1 MKIEKQSIE
10 LLEKLTVKFISF
22 LSNKSSEICIE
33 SGKKTLAVSH
43 VVEALKKL
51 KLDSHIKRL
60 FSELDI
66 NFTEEENELDKNDL
80 QEMKQTLNNKK
91 KKSKDKKS
99 KKIEITEEM
108 AQEQMMLFHQSKM
121 EAYDLLLKESQ
132 CNGEIPESIKIVEE
146 EEENYD

>member
-91 KKSKDKKS
+91 KKSMDKKS